1 MFAFLRLSLVY
12 SIYSSIRTESPG
24 SIGYSRYYN
33 YQCPVSL
40 LATRC
45 WLAPTRSS
53 GTVPVVDIARV
64 RQQAADT
71 CNHAVPR
78 RASCVARDI
87 CMCLFYKDTGVLRFK
102 KGRLFVFT
110 NSNRE

>member
-1 MFAFLRLSLVY
+1 MYAFLRLSLVY

-24 SIGYSRYYN
+24 SIDYSRYYN

-45 WLAPTRSS
+45 WLALARSS
-53 GTVPVVDIARV
+53 GTVPAVDIARV
-64 RQQAADT
+64 RQQAAYT

-78 RASCVARDI
+78 RASCAARDI
-87 CMCLFYKDTGVLRFK
+87 CMCLLYKYIGVLRVK
-102 KGRLFVFT
+102 KGRLWVCLFT
-110 NSNRE
+110 N